1 MERVCDDGSARARA
15 GMGLAAA
22 LLCGGVNLASAADES
37 VMLSVKPAL
46 CITDRR
52 ENACELSIA
61 VTWRSEIAG
70 AFCLHSDLAE
80 APIQCWNGATSGTV
94 VEERVVSETFAY
106 WLTDAASRER
116 VAEARLEV
124 MTTDSD
130 DRRRNRRR
138 RHVWN
143 IL

>member
-1 MERVCDDGSARARA
+1 MRA
-15 GMGLAAA
+15 GAGLAAA
-22 LLCGGVNLASAADES
+22 VLCSVLGFASASDTRVA
-37 VMLSVKPAL
+37 LSVKPAL

-52 ENACELSIA
+52 ENACELSISIS
-61 VTWRSEIAG
+61 WRSEVAG
-70 AFCLHSDLAE
+70 AFCLHSDLSD
-80 APIQCWNGATSGTV
+80 APIQCWRGTTSGAV

-106 WLTDAASRER
+106 WLTDAVSSER

-130 DRRRNRRR
+130 DRRRHRRR